1 MKRFLYRL
9 LCEGRIPHLERMKR
23 LARLLLDIK
32 TDFLPL
38 PSVVDELRSV
48 SLRQSG
54 IDAKIDAVASGSR
67 TIDLVCIVFV
77 KPVQRFT
84 LS

>member
-1 MKRFLYRL
+1 
-9 LCEGRIPHLERMKR
+9 MKR

-54 IDAKIDAVASGSR
+54 IDAKMDAVASGSLA
-67 TIDLVCIVFV
+67 IDLVCVVFV

>member
-1 MKRFLYRL
+1 
-9 LCEGRIPHLERMKR
+9 MKR

-32 TDFLPL
+32 TDFLPF
-38 PSVVDELRSV
+38 PSGVDELRSV

-67 TIDLVCIVFV
+67 TIVLVCVVFV
-77 KPVQRFT
+77 KPIH
-84 LS
+84 

>member
-1 MKRFLYRL
+1 MKRFLYLL

-32 TDFLPL
+32 TDFLPF
-38 PSVVDELRSV
+38 PSGVDDLRSV

-54 IDAKIDAVASGSR
+54 IDAKTDAVASGSR
-67 TIDLVCIVFV
+67 TIVLVCVVFV
-77 KPVQRFT
+77 KPVQ
-84 LS
+84 

>member
-1 MKRFLYRL
+1 VKRFLYLL

-32 TDFLPL
+32 TDFLPF
-38 PSVVDELRSV
+38 PSGVDDLRSV

-54 IDAKIDAVASGSR
+54 IDAKTDAVASGSR
-67 TIDLVCIVFV
+67 TIVLVCVVFV
-77 KPVQRFT
+77 KPVQ
-84 LS
+84 

>member
-1 MKRFLYRL
+1 LYLL

-32 TDFLPL
+32 TDFLPF
-38 PSVVDELRSV
+38 PSGVDELRSV

-54 IDAKIDAVASGSR
+54 IDAKTDAVASGSR
-67 TIDLVCIVFV
+67 TIVLVCVVFV
-77 KPVQRFT
+77 KPVQ
-84 LS
+84 

>member
-1 MKRFLYRL
+1 
-9 LCEGRIPHLERMKR
+9 MKR

-38 PSVVDELRSV
+38 PSEVDELRSV

-54 IDAKIDAVASGSR
+54 IDAKIDAVVSGSR
-67 TIDLVCIVFV
+67 TIVLVCVVFV
-77 KPVQRFT
+77 KPVQ
-84 LS
+84 

>member
-1 MKRFLYRL
+1 MN
-9 LCEGRIPHLERMKR
+9 R

-38 PSVVDELRSV
+38 LSEVDELRSV

-54 IDAKIDAVASGSR
+54 IEAKTDAVASGSR
-67 TIDLVCIVFV
+67 VIDLVCVVFV
-77 KPVQRFT
+77 KPGQQFILT
-84 LS
+84 